1 MNVHRLIQL
10 LRPLWQPAP
19 LLGLVA
25 IAICWTGLAYQL
37 SAERTKTLD
46 SAIERGN
53 SLARLFEENT
63 IRLIKDLDRTLLLL
77 RLAYEKNREHF
88 VLRDWAEGTS
98 LLGDLTIQ
106 ASVIGPDGYMKD
118 STTEYKGPLYLG
130 DREHFRAQVDA
141 KLDEL
146 YISKPVVGRA
156 SGKLSIQLARRLR
169 QSDSSFGGVIVA
181 SIDPA
186 FVEAFYR
193 SVNLGA
199 HSGVNL
205 WGLDGV
211 IRASYGFSAANPDK
225 NAIPKVLADAVNRAS
240 DGSFWGDGFWGDGA
254 IDGINRLSSYRVVAG
269 YPLLVSVGEAESH
282 IFADYERHR
291 MIYIGLA
298 AVLTLWALTA
308 VTLSIRRQ
316 SSLESSKSSLEKTNH
331 RFDAALKNMT
341 HGLCMFDAEK
351 RLVVWNDRYAKLY
364 RLPPELLK
372 VGTAHQEIIAHR
384 VKNGV
389 LAGETSEAATGKK
402 MNELTQLSSNE
413 ISSRIDQLADGRLI
427 RIIRQPV
434 KGGGWVAIHED
445 ITESTSRAEQ
455 EKRREEVDF
464 AIKSFR
470 ESVETILT
478 SVKDGAAA
486 LKSVATE
493 LLTSSHAAS
502 QQAAGAVHS
511 SKKATT
517 NVGSAA
523 SAAIELENSITEIN
537 QQLNRAADVTRGA
550 VVEAQVTNNEISGLA
565 QAAQKIGN
573 VVKLIHDIAGQ
584 TNLLA
589 LNATIEAARAGEAG
603 RGFAVVASEVKSL
616 AVQTAKAT
624 EEIAAQISAVQ
635 VSTGGAVEAIRRI
648 TGRMQ
653 EIDQYTSAVATS
665 VGQQSAA
672 TGEISR
678 NVVDAAQETKV
689 VSSMLEEVV
698 GANANTDKS
707 ADKVLTA
714 SQAVEVAAESLRE
727 KVEGFLRK
735 VAV

>member
-1 MNVHRLIQL
+1 MNVHRLIQF
-10 LRPLWQPAP
+10 LRSLRQPAP
-19 LLGLVA
+19 LLGLVV

-37 SAERTKTLD
+37 SAEQTKTLD
-46 SAIERGN
+46 AAIERGN

-63 IRLIKDLDRTLLLL
+63 IRLVKDLDRTLLLL

-88 VLRDWAEGTS
+88 ALRDWAEGTS

-118 STTEYKGPLYLG
+118 STTEYKSPLYLG

-141 KLDEL
+141 KVDEL

-169 QSDSSFGGVIVA
+169 QSDGSFGGVIVA

-186 FVEAFYR
+186 FVETFYR
-193 SVNLGA
+193 SINLGA
-199 HSGVNL
+199 RSGVNL

-211 IRASYGFSAANPDK
+211 IRASYGFSAPNLDK
-225 NAIPKVLADAVNRAS
+225 NTIPNVLADALNRAS
-240 DGSFWGDGFWGDGA
+240 DGSFWGDSA
-254 IDGINRLSSYRVVAG
+254 IDGVNRLSSYRVVAG
-269 YPLLVSVGEAESH
+269 YPLLVSIGEAESH

-298 AVLTLWALTA
+298 AVLTLLALTA
-308 VTLSIRRQ
+308 VTFSIRRQ
-316 SSLESSKSSLEKTNH
+316 SSLESSKSSLEQTNH

-364 RLPPELLK
+364 SLPPELLR
-372 VGTAHQEIIAHR
+372 VGILHQEIIAHR
-384 VKNGV
+384 VKNGI
-389 LAGETSEAATGKK
+389 LAGDKSAAATGKK
-402 MNELTQLSSNE
+402 LSELSQLSSNE
-413 ISSRIDQLADGRLI
+413 ISSRVDQLADGRLI
-427 RIIRQPV
+427 RVIRQPV

-455 EKRREEVDF
+455 EKRRAEVDF
-464 AIKSFR
+464 AINSFR
-470 ESVETILT
+470 EGVEIILT
-478 SVKDGAAA
+478 SVKDSAAA

-493 LLTSSHAAS
+493 LSTTSHAAS
-502 QQAAGAVHS
+502 EQAAGAVHA

-523 SAAIELENSITEIN
+523 TAAIELENSITEIN
-537 QQLNRAADVTRGA
+537 QQLKRAADVARGA
-550 VVEAQVTNNEISGLA
+550 VIEARAANDDIGGLS
-565 QAAQKIGN
+565 QAAQEIGD
-573 VVKLIHDIAGQ
+573 VIKVIHDIAGQ

-616 AVQTAKAT
+616 AVQSAKAT

-635 VSTGGAVEAIRRI
+635 GSTGAAVEAIRRI

-653 EIDQYTSAVATS
+653 EIDQYTSAVAAS
-665 VGQQSAA
+665 VGQQNVA

-698 GANANTDKS
+698 GASAKTDRS
-707 ADKVLTA
+707 ADMVLTA
-714 SQAVEVAAESLRE
+714 SQVVEAAVVDLRE
-727 KVEGFLRK
+727 RVEGFLRK
-735 VAV
+735 VAG